1 MDEKFELPK
10 PHNEKDQQMHAESSS
25 LGIELGMHKSQ
36 PSQQQASG
44 QVNLAGAQMTASS
57 LGVVAPFNNP
67 TQQYVA
73 TMQADDLELIE
84 KHWIDRAKH
93 LVMQTA
99 HDPFVQNKEINKLK
113 AEYIKK
119 RYNKD
124 IKV

>member
-10 PHNEKDQQMHAESSS
+10 PHNEIGQQMYAESSS
-25 LGIELGMHKSQ
+25 AGVELGMHKSQ
-36 PSQQQASG
+36 PQQTQVTG
-44 QVNLAGAQMTASS
+44 QVNLAGAQLAAFNM
-57 LGVVAPFNNP
+57 GVVAPTTNSA
-67 TQQYVA
+67 QQYVA